1 MISYFR
7 ARIDLEPHEVILS
20 ITNLQLSMSC
30 LPPTDAGGGSDAS
43 ESAPTKPFLLV
54 GTAYALPDEDEPTR
68 GRVLVFSCEDDD
80 GTAMRSIKNVTE
92 MQVRGGVYSICQFYN
107 GLALLTVNSKTQ
119 VCQMTYDGG
128 CKLVFQ
134 GVGHHGHIL
143 SLLVRSRVQQLQLS
157 KKDGTN
163 ASDASPVSKKGLQ
176 PSKKEQLAI
185 VGDLM
190 RSISLVQYYPEHKAL
205 EEVARDF
212 NGNWTT
218 AMEMLTDDFY
228 LGAENWSN
236 FFVLRRNV
244 KAASEEVRC
253 RLETVG
259 RFHFGEMCNKFV
271 TGSLSMPHTQSS
283 SSNSSSVVTS
293 TRRTLPASP
302 LKPLTKEKTKMSRIR
317 RPAVTIGSQ
326 TLFGTVDGTLGSI
339 LGLDAR
345 TAAFFTTLERA
356 MAKKI
361 QSVGDFLH
369 QEFRT
374 FDAENRVHPAHGFVD
389 GDLIA
394 SFLDLDR
401 LTMQAVVDAM
411 NVDGGWEIESQI
423 KKKNEEEESETGG
436 EIQRVLQVEDVL
448 AMVEEMTMFH

>member
-1 MISYFR
+1 MQWSYD
-7 ARIDLEPHEVILS
+7 RIDLEPHEVILS
-20 ITNLQLSMSC
+20 IASLQLATSFST
-30 LPPTDAGGGSDAS
+30 PSETSSNNGGPSTS
-43 ESAPTKPFLLV
+43 PPTKPYLLI

-68 GRVLVFSCEDDD
+68 GRVLLLSCADDD
-80 GTAMRSIKNVTE
+80 GNSTRTVKNVAE
-92 MQVRGGVYSICQFYN
+92 MHVRGGVYSICQFYD
-107 GLALLTVNSKTQ
+107 GLVLLTVNSKTH
-119 VCQMTYDGG
+119 VCQLTYDGG
-128 CKLVFQ
+128 HRLSFL

-143 SLLVRSRVQQLQLS
+143 SLLVQSRAPRHVTS
-157 KKDGTN
+157 HEDKSG
-163 ASDASPVSKKGLQ
+163 SDDSSPVKKK
-176 PSKKEQLAI
+176 PAKPVKTEQLAI

-218 AMEMLTDDFY
+218 AMEMLTDNLY

-236 FFVLRRNV
+236 LFVLRRNA
-244 KAASEEVRC
+244 KATSDEIRC

-259 RFHFGEMCNKFV
+259 RFHLGEMCNKFV
-271 TGSLSMPHTQSS
+271 SGSLTMPQTQT
-283 SSNSSSVVTS
+283 SNSGSSTVTAS
-293 TRRTLPASP
+293 TRRKGSASP
-302 LKPLTKEKTKMSRIR
+302 AKGATEKTSMRIR
-317 RPAVTIGSQ
+317 RPVVTVGSQ

-356 MAKKI
+356 MAKTI
-361 QSVGDFLH
+361 QPIGDFSH
-369 QEFRT
+369 KEFRA

-389 GDLIA
+389 GDLIE

-401 LTMQAVVDAM
+401 VTMQAVVDAM
-411 NVDGGWEIESQI
+411 NHDGGWEIENHNKQ
-423 KKKNEEEESETGG
+423 KDEEDESSMSVDN
-436 EIQRVLQVEDVL
+436 QHVLNVDDVL

>member
-1 MISYFR
+1 
-7 ARIDLEPHEVILS
+7 
-20 ITNLQLSMSC
+20 
-30 LPPTDAGGGSDAS
+30 
-43 ESAPTKPFLLV
+43 
-54 GTAYALPDEDEPTR
+54 
-68 GRVLVFSCEDDD
+68 
-80 GTAMRSIKNVTE
+80 
-92 MQVRGGVYSICQFYN
+92 
-107 GLALLTVNSKTQ
+107 
-119 VCQMTYDGG
+119 
-128 CKLVFQ
+128 
-134 GVGHHGHIL
+134 
-143 SLLVRSRVQQLQLS
+143 
-157 KKDGTN
+157 
-163 ASDASPVSKKGLQ
+163 
-176 PSKKEQLAI
+176 
-185 VGDLM
+185 
-190 RSISLVQYYPEHKAL
+190 
-205 EEVARDF
+205 
-212 NGNWTT
+212 
-218 AMEMLTDDFY
+218 
-228 LGAENWSN
+228 
-236 FFVLRRNV
+236 
-244 KAASEEVRC
+244 
-253 RLETVG
+253 
-259 RFHFGEMCNKFV
+259 
-271 TGSLSMPHTQSS
+271 
-283 SSNSSSVVTS
+283 
-293 TRRTLPASP
+293 
-302 LKPLTKEKTKMSRIR
+302 MSRIR